1 MKKSITALMLVAAL
15 TGCDEANKAIDK
27 AQEAATKAVDSV
39 QEQIESVDLSELNIE
54 SLQGATESAQELAE
68 SLKEAV
74 DVDFTDTSALQE
86 VSDQIANSYA
96 CLVDATSESTA
107 EKMLNKFMAVIGNEE
122 SQSLIEKAI
131 DKAKAAQEC
140 VM

>member
-54 SLQGATESAQELAE
+54 SLQGATESAR
-68 SLKEAV
+68 SW
-74 DVDFTDTSALQE
+74 
-86 VSDQIANSYA
+86 
-96 CLVDATSESTA
+96 
-107 EKMLNKFMAVIGNEE
+107 LN
-122 SQSLIEKAI
+122 L
-131 DKAKAAQEC
+131 
-140 VM
+140 

>member
-15 TGCDEANKAIDK
+15 TGCDEANKAIDN
-27 AQEAATKAVDSV
+27 AQEAATKAVESV
-39 QEQIESVDLSELNIE
+39 QEKIDSVDLSELNAE
-54 SLQGATESAQELAE
+54 MGEAAESAKELAA

-74 DVDFTDTSALQE
+74 DVDFTDQSALQE

-107 EKMLNKFMAVIGNEE
+107 EKLLTKFMAAIGNED
-122 SQSLIEKAI
+122 SQSVIDKAIEKAK
-131 DKAKAAQEC
+131 DAKAC

>member
-15 TGCDEANKAIDK
+15 TGCDEANKAIDN
-27 AQEAATKAVDSV
+27 AQEAATKAVESV
-39 QEQIESVDLSELNIE
+39 QEKIDSVDLSELNAE
-54 SLQGATESAQELAE
+54 MGEAAESAKELAA

-74 DVDFTDTSALQE
+74 DVDFTDQSALQE

-107 EKMLNKFMAVIGNEE
+107 E
-122 SQSLIEKAI
+122 
-131 DKAKAAQEC
+131 AAD
-140 VM
+140 